1 MLENTGMMLRVRARE
16 RENKDQEMGKAH
28 MSFFLYEEKCN
39 TLECGGSYIVFK
51 YIFVIRVS
59 LIMAPVRQ

>member
-16 RENKDQEMGKAH
+16 REKKDQEMGKAR

-39 TLECGGSYIVFK
+39 TVDCGG
-51 YIFVIRVS
+51 
-59 LIMAPVRQ
+59 